1 MCDGAGTLLSI
12 TLDMYIDTTSAIE
25 KPAKKV
31 TIEMLAVI
39 TDPSKR
45 RGPVVFATDQIQLG
59 EFVVD

>member
-1 MCDGAGTLLSI
+1 
-12 TLDMYIDTTSAIE
+12 MYIDTTSAIE

-45 RGPVVFATDQIQLG
+45 RGLVVFATDQDWGSVGSG
-59 EFVVD
+59 E